1 MLAHRACVFAPVK
14 RAGGSGGAAGGGP
27 RRFILIRRCR
37 LPWAHGMESRL
48 VECKCE
54 QSDLTQV
61 NLDGAA
67 SHTRTGIAGQMG
79 GLGGKTR
86 SKIYCTSLHSSK
98 FIPARYGKYP
108 DFCTLMP
115 RGVGLI

>member
-79 GLGGKTR
+79 GLGAKHGAKYTARVCTR
-86 SKIYCTSLHSSK
+86 VNLSQQGTVSTPISVL
-98 FIPARYGKYP
+98 
-108 DFCTLMP
+108 
-115 RGVGLI
+115 